1 MSNVGLSMGPSGS
14 TKGSAPKKKR
24 HAGRAVVIG
33 VLLIAL
39 IVAALGYAAWF
50 FLLKAA
56 PDYQG
61 QGQGNVVV
69 TVSPG
74 QSITSIGQELQEKG
88 VVKSSDAF
96 VDAASSD
103 SRAKSIPTGSFALRE
118 KMSGE
123 AALALLVDPSSRLVT
138 KIAVP
143 EGARLSEV
151 IAESAKVTGIPVA
164 EFEAALKAG
173 DLGLPAYAKGNAE
186 GFLYPATYE
195 VQPKSTA
202 TDILKQMVAKF
213 NEVAAK
219 LNLEQRAVES
229 GRSPYDVVITASLL
243 EGEGTPTDF
252 PKIARVVDN
261 RLAKGMPLQ
270 FDSTLNYAT
279 KSSNIQLSKEQLE
292 LDSPYNSYKNKGL
305 PPTPIGQP
313 GEAALSAALA
323 PEAGDWLYFVTVD
336 PEKKVTKFTAS
347 YEEFQTFVQE
357 LNANLKK
364 Q

>member
-24 HAGRAVVIG
+24 HAGRAIIIG
-33 VLLIAL
+33 VLLVGL
-39 IVAALGYAAWF
+39 IVAALAYAAWF
-50 FLLKAA
+50 FVLKAA
-56 PDYQG
+56 PDYSG
-61 QGQGNVVV
+61 QGTGSVVV
-69 TVSPG
+69 TVAPG
-74 QSITSIGQELQEKG
+74 QSITSIGQELQDKG
-88 VVKSSDAF
+88 VVKSADAF

-118 KMSGE
+118 QMSGA
-123 AALALLVDPSSRLVT
+123 AALSLLVDPTSRLVT

-143 EGARLSEV
+143 EGARLVEV
-151 IAESAKVTGIPVA
+151 IAESSKVTGIPVA
-164 EFEAALKAG
+164 NFEAALKTG
-173 DLGLPAYAKGNAE
+173 GLGLPVYAKGNAE

-195 VQPKSTA
+195 VQPKEGA
-202 TDILKQMVAKF
+202 ADILKQMIAKF

-219 LNLEQRAVES
+219 LNLEQQAIAS

-261 RLAKGMPLQ
+261 RLEKGMPLQ

-279 KSSNIQLSKEQLE
+279 KSSNIQLTKEQLA

-313 GEAALSAALA
+313 GEAALKAALS

-336 PEKKVTKFTAS
+336 PDKKITKFTAS

-357 LNANLKK
+357 LNSNLK
-364 Q
+364 QN